1 MNERVSFDLTGKQA
15 LVTGGRRG
23 IGLAIARA
31 LRDQGAEVVVTGVR
45 EGRAQEEGFPFRRLD
60 LRDGASVAALAA
72 DFDGLDIL
80 INNAGALV
88 REGKEYDPP
97 VFERIVDTNLNG
109 TYRMCHAF
117 FPGLKARRGCVVN
130 TVSVAAFVASPL
142 CPAYGASKA
151 GILELTRTLARQWG
165 GDGIRVN
172 AVAPGW
178 VRSDMNITVQQDEKA
193 AEAIAQRAA
202 LGRWGLPHDIAGA
215 VVYLVSPASSYAT
228 GGCIVID
235 GGSMA

>member
-60 LRDGASVAALAA
+60 LRDRASVAALAA

-117 FPGLKARRGCVVN
+117 FPGSR
-130 TVSVAAFVASPL
+130 P
-142 CPAYGASKA
+142 
-151 GILELTRTLARQWG
+151 
-165 GDGIRVN
+165 
-172 AVAPGW
+172 
-178 VRSDMNITVQQDEKA
+178 
-193 AEAIAQRAA
+193 
-202 LGRWGLPHDIAGA
+202 AGA
-215 VVYLVSPASSYAT
+215 VSSTPCPWPPSSRARCAPPMAPPRPASWS
-228 GGCIVID
+228 
-235 GGSMA
+235 

>member
-1 MNERVSFDLTGKQA
+1 MA
-15 LVTGGRRG
+15 
-23 IGLAIARA
+23 
-31 LRDQGAEVVVTGVR
+31 
-45 EGRAQEEGFPFRRLD
+45 
-60 LRDGASVAALAA
+60 
-72 DFDGLDIL
+72 
-80 INNAGALV
+80 
-88 REGKEYDPP
+88 PP
-97 VFERIVDTNLNG
+97 R
-109 TYRMCHAF
+109 
-117 FPGLKARRGCVVN
+117 
-130 TVSVAAFVASPL
+130 
-142 CPAYGASKA
+142 PA
-151 GILELTRTLARQWG
+151 ILELTRTLARQWG